1 MSCNIRVHV
10 VVVPTEHVLVPT
22 ARKFEQCEFKLVI
35 KIFHFVRICIY
46 FD

>member
-1 MSCNIRVHV
+1 MRINFDSMLLCASYPSRDA
-10 VVVPTEHVLVPT
+10 TDGG
-22 ARKFEQCEFKLVI
+22 EQCEFELVI